1 MLTKEKQITII
12 IITLKTSRKIKSSIS
27 DNKCREKVSSR
38 TTPWGTKKP
47 MILGNLKPISWS
59 NWCPYHSTTL
69 KKSTTLQSTKKHD
82 GQIYSLVRFKP
93 LLCYTQA
100 NNIVVKCFLLSI
112 NDPAQS
118 TFTCKMNGDRYF
130 IHETFVLITLLKNY
144 VYFIKI
150 LILDFNINQ
159 IYKQ

>member
-27 DNKCREKVSSR
+27 ENKCREKVSSR

-69 KKSTTLQSTKKHD
+69 KKAQRYRVQKEQNNIQRYKHD

-100 NNIVVKCFLLSI
+100 KNIVVKCFLLSI

-144 VYFIKI
+144 VYFKN
-150 LILDFNINQ
+150 FNSGF
-159 IYKQ
+159 

>member
-1 MLTKEKQITII
+1 MQREGVIQNNSLRNQKTNDPGESQTNQLVKLVSIPQHHPKKAQRYRVQKEQNNIQ
-12 IITLKTSRKIKSSIS
+12 R
-27 DNKCREKVSSR
+27 
-38 TTPWGTKKP
+38 
-47 MILGNLKPISWS
+47 
-59 NWCPYHSTTL
+59 Y
-69 KKSTTLQSTKKHD
+69 KHD

-100 NNIVVKCFLLSI
+100 KNIVVKCFLLSI

-159 IYKQ
+159 I